1 MENGWIKLWR
11 NADQHELL
19 SNDNTAFVVFFRLL
33 MKVDKSTGTYK
44 TGRKKLATEL
54 NLKQGTLRG
63 ALDRLRQR
71 NMIVWSSTNKMTTF
85 SICNWQKF
93 QSIDANKTHHQRQ
106 RLATKQEKEEEKEII
121 NTSNCNQFDRFHVWV
136 CELFEKDPVRFKLSK
151 QRREKLRLRLKE
163 LGEERLKTAFTAISK
178 SEFHRGNND
187 RGWKIDT
194 DPYWLVANYERAEK
208 WSNTISEDETPDL
221 SKVEIK
227 L

>member
-1 MENGWIKLWR
+1 MDSGWIKLWR

-33 MKVDKSTGTYK
+33 MKVDKSTGMYK
-44 TGRKKLATEL
+44 TGRKKLAAEL
-54 NLKQGTLRG
+54 NLKQGTLRS
-63 ALDRLRQR
+63 ALNRLCQH
-71 NMIVWSSTNKMTTF
+71 NMITQSSTNKMTTF
-85 SICNWQKF
+85 SVCNWRKF
-93 QSIDANKTHHQRQ
+93 QSADANETHHERK
-106 RLATKQEKEEEKEII
+106 RLATKQEKEKEKEII
-121 NTSNCNQFDRFHVWV
+121 NTSNWKQFDRFHVWV
-136 CELFEKDPVRFKLSK
+136 CELFEKDPNRFKLSK

-208 WSNTISEDETPDL
+208 WSNTTSEDETPDL